1 MASACLRNPPFS
13 PLGTSPC
20 SFLYTGLPRV
30 SQANPLHVNDVTF
43 FVFRGHSCGQE
54 KGCVA
59 ETKKK
64 KKRHP
69 GSTQL
74 FRYGSWAVWGR
85 LDTLETQDNPLLH
98 SALYFPLQSV
108 NDAPYMPAL
117 WKNQCDCLVSSPLS
131 QLRMLLRQRCS

>member
-64 KKRHP
+64 KKGIQEAPSSSDMGAGLYGEGWRLWRRRTTP
-69 GSTQL
+69 SSTQL
-74 FRYGSWAVWGR
+74 FTS
-85 LDTLETQDNPLLH
+85 
-98 SALYFPLQSV
+98 
-108 NDAPYMPAL
+108 
-117 WKNQCDCLVSSPLS
+117 LS
-131 QLRMLLRQRCS
+131 RVLMMLLTCQRFGKTNVTAWSQVHSPSSECS